1 MTSSTEKGGAE
12 AVAAIKARAGET
24 AEAVWFGADLCDLK
38 ATRAAIDKLVA
49 EEDRLDLVVLDAG
62 FMRSHD
68 TTADGIEHTFVVN
81 WLSNVLFV
89 NRLLPLLR
97 KTAGRANGGARIV
110 VVSSEHHRFCP
121 SAMHFG
127 SLEEINDPSLT
138 PSQIYGRTK
147 VRSALGLRARA
158 APGADGDSTCA
169 PFRHRPLRSLGSW
182 PRVLLLSRL
191 VLPTQTTYSCA
202 APCDT
207 PLQRQVRLLREGHRQ
222 AQRQHPDRRRA
233 PG

>member
-49 EEDRLDLVVLDAG
+49 DEDRLDLVVLDAG

-147 VRSALGLRARA
+147 VRSALGSRARA
-158 APGADGDSTCA
+158 AQVLTAIRRALLSASGRSDHRVRATRAAPVEVGVADAND
-169 PFRHRPLRSLGSW
+169 
-182 PRVLLLSRL
+182 LLLR
-191 VLPTQTTYSCA
+191 C
-202 APCDT
+202 
-207 PLQRQVRLLREGHRQ
+207 PL
-222 AQRQHPDRRRA
+222 
-233 PG
+233 